1 MFKTPDN
8 LNQDNIPYLY
18 ILLKLLKATIN
29 DNVNEV
35 KNELI
40 NDTNDYTSAINDIL
54 GDIRLLTTGRKGDT
68 KIINFSAIGEA
79 SYKIIK

>member
-29 DNVNEV
+29 DNVNNVV
-35 KNELI
+35 K
-40 NDTNDYTSAINDIL
+40 
-54 GDIRLLTTGRKGDT
+54 
-68 KIINFSAIGEA
+68 
-79 SYKIIK
+79 